1 MTTSDSCATSPLG
14 SVLVLAKAPVAGRVK
29 TRLTPPFEPD
39 QAAELAAASL
49 RDTLR
54 ATAGLSSRRHVLVL
68 DGSPVGLVPPDW
80 ECLAQCRGG
89 LDLRLAA
96 AFAAVADSGPAVLVG
111 MDTPQL
117 RAAQLAAF
125 DPRAFDCCFGPA
137 VDGGFWALGFRNP
150 AMAELT
156 IPGVEMSQPGTGRDQ
171 LDRLHAGGL
180 RVQLLPE
187 LTDVDTAESARLVAG
202 LAPQTEFAAVHR
214 AMTAD
219 TARAV
224 APVPVPVRVSAR

>member
-1 MTTSDSCATSPLG
+1 MRTSHAVAPVVLG

-54 ATAGLSSRRHVLVL
+54 ATTELSARRHVLVL
-68 DGSPVGLVPPDW
+68 DGSAAGLVPSGW
-80 ECLAQCRGG
+80 EHLAQCRGG

-96 AFAAVADSGPAVLVG
+96 AFAAVADAGPAVLVG

-117 RAAQLAAF
+117 CAQQLAAF
-125 DPRAFDCCFGPA
+125 DPQAFDCCFGPA
-137 VDGGFWALGFRNP
+137 ADGGYWTLGFRDP
-150 AMAELT
+150 AMAALT
-156 IPGVEMSQPGTGRDQ
+156 VPGVEMSQPGTGRDQ
-171 LDRLHAGGL
+171 LNRLRAAGL
-180 RVQLLPE
+180 RVQMLPE
-187 LTDVDTAESARLVAG
+187 LTDVDTADSAQLVAR

-219 TARAV
+219 AAGPRQPIPVAAR
-224 APVPVPVRVSAR
+224 

>member
-1 MTTSDSCATSPLG
+1 MTTAHRRSAVQLG

-54 ATAGLSSRRHVLVL
+54 ATTELPAQRHVLVL
-68 DGSPVGLVPPDW
+68 DGSPAGLVPSGW
-80 ECLAQCRGG
+80 ECVAQCRGG

-96 AFAAVADSGPAVLVG
+96 AFAAVAGSGPAVLVG

-117 RAAQLAAF
+117 RAQQLAAF
-125 DPRAFDCCFGPA
+125 DPQAFDCCFGPA
-137 VDGGFWALGFRNP
+137 VDGGYWTLGFRDP
-150 AMAELT
+150 AMAALT
-156 IPGVEMSQPGTGRDQ
+156 VPGVVMSQPDTGRDQ
-171 LDRLHAGGL
+171 LNRLHAAGL

-187 LTDVDTAESARLVAG
+187 LTDVDTADSARLVAQ
-202 LAPQTEFAAVHR
+202 LAPQTEFAAAHR

-219 TARAV
+219 AAPLRPPL
-224 APVPVPVRVSAR
+224 PVPAR